1 LDRCAFIA
9 LSFSLAIQCACN
21 GRTLYISQYTLV
33 LLSARAHPLIYSVD
47 GIDFIGLYGI
57 NGATEDARRR
67 DVRRRA
73 DQSALTIARQGE
85 TYWRLHNASRD
96 CTRCNQ
102 RCRFYDAKDRNTR
115 SLTRGIRYSLLLY
128 FRAMSIEYSCIRKN
142 KIG

>member
-1 LDRCAFIA
+1 MH
-9 LSFSLAIQCACN
+9 
-21 GRTLYISQYTLV
+21 ISQCTLV

-47 GIDFIGLYGI
+47 GIDSIGLYGI

-67 DVRRRA
+67 DARRRA

-102 RCRFYDAKDRNTR
+102 RCRFHNERDGNTR
-115 SLTRGIRYSLLLY
+115 SLMRGIRYLLPFTSAPCLSNIHASERIKLNRPRSDAISQVIS
-128 FRAMSIEYSCIRKN
+128 RAKH
-142 KIG
+142 